1 MKLNA
6 ITLVSI
12 SALMLIVGCLV
23 IQFSAK
29 KKYDEGRRAIY
40 SLSTVE
46 IDDDQFLSEVVSSW
60 SVKLTECP
68 DEAMTSA
75 LELVNED
82 VSVDGIAGIMAHE
95 VSSFS
100 FINNARNK
108 RETIHMMVKST
119 IIPETVDGAFHKG
132 EDIAY
137 IKYRNN
143 LVEVYKETKD
153 GIKNTLYYK
162 K

>member
-1 MKLNA
+1 MRLIV

-12 SALMLIVGCLV
+12 SALMLGVGYLV
-23 IQFSAK
+23 VQFSAK
-29 KKYDEGRRAIY
+29 KKYDERRSTLH
-40 SLSTVE
+40 SLSIVE

-82 VSVDGIAGIMAHE
+82 VSVDGIASIMAHE

-153 GIKNTLYYK
+153 GIKSTLYYK